1 MNDIA
6 AVMQTGKVTG
16 KVSDANGEPIIGAS
30 VKLKGNSSIGSV
42 TDLDGNFTLEQAP
55 EGSTIVVSYI
65 GYKTQEVKIGR
76 GPVNVK
82 LLEDDATLNEVVVVG
97 FGTQKKLNLTGAV
110 SVVTGE
116 ELASRP
122 VQNVAQALQGIVP
135 GLQIS
140 SNSGG
145 ALDATQSISVRGVGT
160 IGEGSSGSPHRLST
174 VRAHPSA

>member
-135 GLQIS
+135 GLQFPLTREARS
-140 SNSGG
+140 MPPKASACVAWEPSEKG
-145 ALDATQSISVRGVGT
+145 RVG
-160 IGEGSSGSPHRLST
+160 R
-174 VRAHPSA
+174 R